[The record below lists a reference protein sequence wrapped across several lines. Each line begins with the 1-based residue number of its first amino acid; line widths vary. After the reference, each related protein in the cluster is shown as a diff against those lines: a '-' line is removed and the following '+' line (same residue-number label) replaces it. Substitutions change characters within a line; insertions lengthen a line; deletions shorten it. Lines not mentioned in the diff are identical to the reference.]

1 MCQWQNMCLAHI
13 ILLQMQGST
22 CPCYSPNS
30 SQRTSRALVY
40 VKQASRGKKQT
51 SGSLAIFLWMQ
62 LCSVLVLLW
71 ENSCCNNN
79 FHFYESLMLNKQ
91 TDYLFKHHFIHQG
104 NGAAFCVS
112 VLQHYS
118 KTQGRCTNFSVCD
131 SKWLDFQMS
140 RAPESISSY
149 KQPRSGR
156 IPVDFHQCSAR
167 FENHDKIGGCL
178 GKLSLR
184 QISLETGSNLPCT
197 RTWLTTPL
205 STTIF
210 SKKVPENLFF
220 PQENT
225 FFCL

>member
-1 MCQWQNMCLAHI
+1 M
-13 ILLQMQGST
+13 
-22 CPCYSPNS
+22 
-30 SQRTSRALVY
+30 
-40 VKQASRGKKQT
+40 
-51 SGSLAIFLWMQ
+51 
-62 LCSVLVLLW
+62 
-71 ENSCCNNN
+71 
-79 FHFYESLMLNKQ
+79 
-91 TDYLFKHHFIHQG
+91 
-104 NGAAFCVS
+104 S

-118 KTQGRCTNFSVCD
+118 KTQGRCTNYFSVCD

-167 FENHDKIGGCL
+167 FENHNKVGGCL
-178 GKLSLR
+178 GKFSLR
-184 QISLETGSNLPCT
+184 QISLETGSDLPCT

-225 FFCL
+225 FFCLWTYQMHSLFCWTRPSKSHLIMEKEKKKRTQDFISILARCLCSLTPPQHHCYGSSLSSFQTF